1 MLGKLTKHELIA
13 SGRML
18 IPMYI
23 ALICASVV
31 GKLFIWLSSKEAFIE
46 SVPVTFSKIVNSI
59 SSLFTVL
66 YIIMIIVVL
75 IATTLFIL
83 IRFYKNYY
91 TDEGYLMFTL
101 PVSSKSL
108 ILSKLFS
115 ALIWTIVSAAIVL
128 GSIAL
133 IMNSEETQHSFKMMW
148 EEFMRL
154 LERMAPEMDLSV
166 GGLITEGIL
175 VILVAIISK
184 YLMFYT
190 AIAAGPSFSSKNKI
204 VGSIIAYVV
213 ITILSQIVSLIMM
226 YLLTNIMPNYIEA
239 LNQNAGQAV
248 QSTVVATGIIN
259 IIFCVI
265 FFFVTDHLMK
275 TKTNLD

>member
-31 GKLFIWLSSKEAFIE
+31 GKIFIWLSSKEAFID
-46 SVPVTFSKIVNSI
+46 SVPFTFYKIVSGI
-59 SSLFTVL
+59 SSLVTIL
-66 YIIMIIVVL
+66 YIVMIVVVL
-75 IATTLFIL
+75 IATILFIL

-91 TDEGYLMFTL
+91 TDEGYLMLTL

-108 ILSKLFS
+108 ILSKLFA
-115 ALIWTIVSAAIVL
+115 ALIWTVVSIAVVL
-128 GSIAL
+128 GTIAL
-133 IMNSEETQHSFKMMW
+133 IINSDETQHSFKLIC
-148 EEFMRL
+148 EEFMNL
-154 LERMAPEMDLSV
+154 LERMAPEMNLSV
-166 GGLITEGIL
+166 GWLITEGIL
-175 VILVAIISK
+175 VILIAIISK

-190 AIAAGPSFSSKNKI
+190 SIAAGPSFSNKNKV

-226 YLLTNIMPNYIEA
+226 YVLSNVMPNYIDS
-239 LNQNAGQAV
+239 LGQNAGQAV
-248 QSTVVATGIIN
+248 QSTVLATGIIN
-259 IIFCVI
+259 LIFCVV

-275 TKTNLD
+275 TKTNLE